1 MRVMQ
6 RSRPAVR
13 IAALRAVAH
22 RFSFGL
28 LLFAAISLLMVGKID
43 AVLFDGVRA
52 RVVDA
57 VAPILDAMSR
67 PAASVARMVT
77 ELQSLSDIRGE
88 NARLRQEVSTLRQY
102 QDVAFR
108 LEAENLTLRN
118 LLNYTPDSAHSFL
131 TARVVADNG
140 GAFVRSLTIN
150 LGAANGIR
158 DGQAVLGGRGLI
170 GRIVQTGDR
179 SARVLLITDLNARIP
194 VVVERT
200 QQRAII
206 GGDNTDRPRLLYLP
220 PDASI
225 RVGDRIVT
233 SGNGGMFPAG
243 LPVGI
248 VAAAQDSAVRIQ
260 PIEPLEAVTYVK
272 VVDFRA
278 LDPGMAMQPVPGF
291 PQ

>member
-1 MRVMQ
+1 MRVME
-6 RSRPAVR
+6 RSRPVVR
-13 IAALRAVAH
+13 IAALKAAAH

-43 AVLFDGVRA
+43 AVLVDGVRT

-57 VAPILDAMSR
+57 VSPILDAMSR
-67 PAASVARMVT
+67 PAASVARLFG
-77 ELQSLSDIRGE
+77 EFQSLSDIRSE
-88 NARLRQEVSTLRQY
+88 NARLRQEVAALRQY

-150 LGAANGIR
+150 LGSANGVR

-194 VVVERT
+194 VTVERT
-200 QQRAII
+200 QQRAVI
-206 GGDNTDRPRLLYLP
+206 GGDNTDRPKLLYLP

-233 SGNGGMFPAG
+233 SGTGGMFPPG
-243 LPVGI
+243 LPVGV
-248 VAAAQDSAVRIQ
+248 VAAAQDGAIRIQ
-260 PIEPLEAVTYVK
+260 PVEPIEAIDYVK
-272 VVDFRA
+272 VVEFRA
-278 LDPGMAMQPVPGF
+278 VDPGMAMMPAPGF
-291 PQ
+291 AQ

>member
-6 RSRPAVR
+6 RGRPAVR

-28 LLFAAISLLMVGKID
+28 LLLAAVSLLMVGKID
-43 AVLFDGVRA
+43 AVLLDGARA
-52 RVVDA
+52 RIVDA

-67 PAASVARMVT
+67 PAASVAQIVS
-77 ELQSLSDIRGE
+77 EFQSLSDIRGE
-88 NARLRQEVSTLRQY
+88 NARLRHEVAELQQY
-102 QDVAFR
+102 QDVTFR
-108 LEAENLTLRN
+108 LEAENLTLRS
-118 LLNYTPDSAHSFL
+118 LLNYSPDSAHSFL

-150 LGAANGIR
+150 IGSDNGIH

-170 GRIVQTGDR
+170 GRIVQTGEH

-194 VVVERT
+194 VLVERT

-233 SGNGGMFPAG
+233 SGSGGMFPAG
-243 LPVGI
+243 LPIGV
-248 VAAAQDSAVRIQ
+248 VAAAQDSTIRIQ
-260 PIEPLEAVTYVK
+260 PIEPLEAINYVK

-278 LDPGMAMQPVPGF
+278 VDPGMAMQPAPGF
-291 PQ
+291 AQ